1 MSTLEMKMKIIDQ
14 IIHLKDDSL
23 VAEINSMLAFYEG
36 ESEIELNSNQLENI
50 RISEVQITAGQF
62 NESSVLW
69 NKIDSW
75 LDQK

>member
-36 ESEIELNSNQLENI
+36 ESEIELNSTQLENI
-50 RISEVQITAGQF
+50 KISEVQITAGQF
-62 NESSVLW
+62 KESSAIW
-69 NKIDSW
+69 NKVDSW